1 MERRVYLAG
10 TGSYVP
16 ATLLV
21 SSAVEDRLGLE
32 RGWIERRTGIRA
44 RRAAGANEAVSD
56 LAVRAAEL
64 ALREAGENPV
74 DVSLLVLATSTPDY
88 LLPPTAPSVAHRLG
102 VNAPAFD
109 LAASCSGFLYGMAV
123 ADRWLRAAPDPES
136 TSVLL
141 IGANVLTRRVRWTD
155 PKTAPLFGDGAG
167 AVLLRAGSPIAGGL
181 RAIDVQADG
190 SSGDHIHVPAGGSR
204 RPLSAEAVD
213 RGEHLMVMT
222 DGAALFRHAVRA
234 MVGSA
239 ERALRSARV
248 TAAEI
253 DWFVPHQA
261 SSRIVQRSAELL
273 AIPRDRVLSNL
284 ESYGNTSAASI
295 PMVLHEA
302 SADARI
308 KEGAL
313 ILLAAAGAGLTSG
326 AAVIQWGR

>member
-1 MERRVYLAG
+1 MERRTYLAG
-10 TGSYVP
+10 TGSYAP
-16 ATLLV
+16 DTLLM
-21 SSAVEDRLGLE
+21 SSAIEDGLGLE
-32 RGWIERRTGIRA
+32 RGWIERRTGVRA
-44 RRAAGANEAVSD
+44 RHVAGATEAVSD

-64 ALREAGENPV
+64 ALREAGEDPA
-74 DVSLLVLATSTPDY
+74 DVSLLVLATSTPDH
-88 LLPPTAPSVAHRLG
+88 LLPPTAPSVAYRLG

-123 ADRWLRAAPDPES
+123 ADRWLRAAPDAGS
-136 TSVLL
+136 ASVLL

-167 AVLLRAGSPIAGGL
+167 AVLLRAGSPLAGGL

-190 SSGDHIHVPAGGSR
+190 SRGDQIHIPGGGSR

-222 DGAALFRHAVRA
+222 DGSALFRHAVRA

-239 ERALRSARV
+239 QRALRSAGV
-248 TAAEI
+248 AAAEI

-261 SSRIVQRSAELL
+261 SSRIIQRTAELL
-273 AIPRDRVLSNL
+273 GIPGDRVLSTL
-284 ESYGNTSAASI
+284 ESHGNTSAASI
-295 PMVLHEA
+295 PMALHEA
-302 SADARI
+302 SADARFE
-308 KEGAL
+308 EGSL

-326 AAVIQWGR
+326 AAVIEWGR